1 MSAPFPTLLTG
12 LAIILAL
19 AGCAAAPHAPVAA
32 GPCPAWVNYPA
43 DLHSNDGSAYLGCTN
58 AANLAQMLDNKADL
72 AKGRAL
78 APANGARE
86 AKAVQDYE
94 EGKTKSSTGGGST
107 STGAG
112 ALLQGTGETGPQ

>member
-12 LAIILAL
+12 LAIVLAL
-19 AGCAAAPHAPVAA
+19 GGCAAAPHAPVAA

-58 AANLAQMLDNKADL
+58 AANLAQMLDDKADL
-72 AKGRAL
+72 ARGRAL

-94 EGKTKSSTGGGST
+94 EGKTKSSADGSKAV
-107 STGAG
+107 GAG
-112 ALLQGTGETGPQ
+112 ALLQGTGGTGPQ